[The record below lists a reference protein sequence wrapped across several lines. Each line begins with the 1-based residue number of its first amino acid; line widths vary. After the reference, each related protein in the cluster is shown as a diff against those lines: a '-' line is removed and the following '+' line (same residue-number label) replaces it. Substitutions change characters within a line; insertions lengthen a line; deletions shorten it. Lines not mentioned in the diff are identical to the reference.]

1 MHCQKEEIY
10 ISFRNENNTEI
21 ISQMSPRYFLFA
33 MCTYIGIYRYR
44 GNIAYFCRNK
54 LERVELSRTR
64 RNDLPSI
71 KQIVLNTCRQ
81 KKINFTREKKIPEFK
96 ISLKSFCLLPT

>member
-21 ISQMSPRYFLFA
+21 ISQMSPRYFLSA

-81 KKINFTREKKIPEFK
+81 KKSILREKRKFQ
-96 ISLKSFCLLPT
+96 SLKYL